1 MVQTILS
8 FLSAA
13 IIIYTILCLISIFMT
28 WIPGA
33 KFTKFGKVISSI
45 TDPYLRLFSRRGWLR
60 FGNIDFS
67 PILAIG
73 ILSLLSSILG
83 GITTTGRIYFGGI
96 LATVLSMLWSVCSSI
111 LSIFFLLILIRWIV
125 LLVNKGQVSTNSA
138 WYQLDLMLQKF
149 VYKLGNTFV
158 KNNLTY
164 QKALLI
170 SWISIGIIWVI
181 ARILFGILIMLC
193 NNIPF

>member
-8 FLSAA
+8 FLSAV

-33 KFTKFGKVISSI
+33 KFTRFGKIISSI
-45 TDPYLRLFSRRGWLR
+45 TDPYLRVFSRRGWFR

-73 ILSLLSSILG
+73 ILSLVSSILG

-96 LATVLSMLWSVCSSI
+96 LATILNMLWSVCSS
-111 LSIFFLLILIRWIV
+111 LLTIFFLLILIRWIV
-125 LLVNKGQVSTNSA
+125 LLANKGQVSTNSA

-149 VYKLGNTFV
+149 VYKLGNSFV

-193 NNIPF
+193 YKIPF

>member
-8 FLSAA
+8 FLSAV

-33 KFTKFGKVISSI
+33 KFTRFGKIISSI
-45 TDPYLRLFSRRGWLR
+45 TDPYLRVFSRRGWFR

-73 ILSLLSSILG
+73 ILSLVSSILG

-96 LATVLSMLWSVCSSI
+96 LATILNMLWSVCSS
-111 LSIFFLLILIRWIV
+111 LLTIFFLLILIRWIV
-125 LLVNKGQVSTNSA
+125 LLANKGQVSTNSA

-149 VYKLGNTFV
+149 VYKLGNSFV
-158 KNNLTY
+158 KNSLTY

-193 NNIPF
+193 YKIPF

>member
-1 MVQTILS
+1 MRTVLS
-8 FLSAA
+8 LLSAI
-13 IIIYTILCLISIFMT
+13 IIIYTILCLIAIFIT

-33 KFTKFGKVISSI
+33 KFTKFGKFISAI

-67 PILAIG
+67 PIIAIA
-73 ILSLLSSILG
+73 ILSVLSSILG
-83 GITTTGRIYFGGI
+83 GITTTGRLYFGGI
-96 LATVLSMLWSVCSSI
+96 LATILGMIWSVSSSI
-111 LSIFFLLILIRWIV
+111 LTIFFLLIFIRWIV

-149 VYKLGNTFV
+149 VYKIGNTII

-170 SWISIGIIWVI
+170 SWIVLLVAGVI
-181 ARILFGILIMLC
+181 LRILFMILIGLC
-193 NNIPF
+193 NSIPF

>member
-111 LSIFFLLILIRWIV
+111 FTIFFLLILIRWIV

>member
-96 LATVLSMLWSVCSSI
+96 LATILSMVWSVCSSI
-111 LSIFFLLILIRWIV
+111 FTIFFLLILIRWIV

>member
-1 MVQTILS
+1 MVHTILS

-13 IIIYTILCLISIFMT
+13 IIIYTIICLISIFMT

-33 KFTKFGKVISSI
+33 KFTKFGKIISSM
-45 TDPYLRLFSRRGWLR
+45 TDPYLNIFSGRGWLR

-96 LATVLSMLWSVCSSI
+96 LATVLSMIWSVCSSI
-111 LSIFFLLILIRWIV
+111 LTIFFLLILIRWIV

-149 VYKLGNTFV
+149 VYKLGNTFI

-170 SWISIGIIWVI
+170 SWISLLVVGVI
-181 ARILFGILIMLC
+181 LRILISILIGLC
-193 NNIPF
+193 NMIPF

>member
-8 FLSAA
+8 ILSAA
-13 IIIYTILCLISIFMT
+13 IIIYTIICLISIFMT

-45 TDPYLRLFSRRGWLR
+45 ADPYLKVFSGRGWLR
-60 FGNIDFS
+60 FGNIDIS

-73 ILSLLSSILG
+73 ILTLISSILG

-96 LATVLSMLWSVCSSI
+96 LATVLSMVWSVCSSI
-111 LSIFFLLILIRWIV
+111 LTIFFLLILIRWIV
-125 LLVNKGQVSTNSA
+125 LLVNKGQVATDSA

-149 VYKLGNTFV
+149 VYKLGNTFF
-158 KNNLTY
+158 KRNLTY
-164 QKALLI
+164 QKALLV
-170 SWISIGIIWVI
+170 SWLSLGIIWAITRV
-181 ARILFGILIMLC
+181 LFGILIGLC

>member
-13 IIIYTILCLISIFMT
+13 IIIYTIICLISIFMT

-33 KFTKFGKVISSI
+33 KFTKFGKIISSM
-45 TDPYLRLFSRRGWLR
+45 TDPYLNIFSGRGWLR

-96 LATVLSMLWSVCSSI
+96 LATVLSMIWSVCSSI
-111 LSIFFLLILIRWIV
+111 LTIFFLLILIRWIV
-125 LLVNKGQVSTNSA
+125 LLVNKGQVSTNSG
-138 WYQLDLMLQKF
+138 WYQLDLLLQKF
-149 VYKLGNTFV
+149 VYKIGNTFFRT
-158 KNNLTY
+158 NLTY
-164 QKALLI
+164 QKALLV
-170 SWISIGIIWVI
+170 SWISLALIFVLL
-181 ARILFGILIMLC
+181 RILTVFLITMC
-193 NNIPF
+193 NMIPF

>member
-8 FLSAA
+8 ILSAA
-13 IIIYTILCLISIFMT
+13 IIIYTIICLISIFMT

-45 TDPYLRLFSRRGWLR
+45 ADPYLKVFSGRGWLR

-73 ILSLLSSILG
+73 ILTLISSILG
-83 GITTTGRIYFGGI
+83 GIATTGRIYFGGI
-96 LATVLSMLWSVCSSI
+96 LATVLSMVWSVCSSI
-111 LSIFFLLILIRWIV
+111 LTIFFLLILIRWIV
-125 LLVNKGQVSTNSA
+125 LLVNKGQVATDSA

-149 VYKLGNTFV
+149 VYKLGNTFF
-158 KNNLTY
+158 KRNLTY
-164 QKALLI
+164 QKALLV
-170 SWISIGIIWVI
+170 SWLSLGIIWAITRV
-181 ARILFGILIMLC
+181 LFGILIGLC